1 MIYCIIIILPTSTA
15 TFDSV
20 NTRQSFYSIDFVYKN
35 AIKCIRV
42 TSVKFEPT
50 EQYSSMIP
58 TYQSQIDYVLTEYL
72 QSHRYFH
79 SSVIRK

>member
-1 MIYCIIIILPTSTA
+1 MIYCIIIILPTSTT

-50 EQYSSMIP
+50 EQYSSMIHINHKLTMYLLS
-58 TYQSQIDYVLTEYL
+58 TYRVIDIFIV
-72 QSHRYFH
+72 
-79 SSVIRK
+79 V